1 MEAGKRMKRLNR
13 RRFVALATV
22 GVAGT
27 ALTACGGDTTTSTNL
42 QPTRI
47 PDVAGAPTLASQA
60 TPPNVSAGGGAGAG
74 GGAAQTT
81 VDLEAVDLAFKPAD
95 FTIAADT
102 DVTINLKNTG
112 ALTHNF
118 YLPKT
123 NFTSKPLP
131 GGESESFKLNL
142 PAGTY
147 DYWCPQPGHKEAGMT
162 GKITVGGAAGAA
174 PAGAAP
180 AGGAAPTTATI
191 DTIDINFSKKELTVA
206 ANTDVKITVTN
217 KGVLQHDFHVDKLN
231 ITSKLLNSGESDTVT
246 INAKPGTYDYWCTV
260 PGHKEAGMTGKLN
273 VVAAGAAPAGGAA
286 SPEAGASPAASPE
299 AGATPAASPAS
310 SPQAS
315 PVASPAGAAP
325 AAPASGGGGAAATS
339 VDLEAVDLAF
349 KPADFTIAADTDV
362 TINLKNTGALT
373 HNFYLPKTNFT
384 SKPLP
389 GGESES
395 FKLNLPA
402 GTYDYWC
409 PQPGHKEAGMVG
421 KITAK

>member
-1 MEAGKRMKRLNR
+1 MKRLNR

-74 GGAAQTT
+74 GGGAAQTT
-81 VDLEAVDLAFKPAD
+81 VDLEAVDLAFKPAN

-118 YLPKT
+118 HLPKT
-123 NFTSKPLP
+123 NYTSKPLT
-131 GGESESFKLNL
+131 GGQSESFKLNL

-147 DYWCPQPGHKEAGMT
+147 DYWCPEPGHKEAGMV

-174 PAGAAP
+174 AP
-180 AGGAAPTTATI
+180 AGGGAPAAGGEAPTTATI
-191 DTIDINFSKKELTVA
+191 DTEDIKFDKKELTVAANTDVKITVTNKGVLQHDFHVDKLNVTSKLLNSGESDTVTINAKPGTYDYWCTVPGHKEAGMTGKLMVVAAGAAPAGGGSASPEAGASPAASPQAGATPAASPQAGASPAAGPAAAAPASGGATTATIDTEDIKFDKKELTVA

-246 INAKPGTYDYWCTV
+246 INAKPGTYDFWCTV
-260 PGHKEAGMTGKLN
+260 
-273 VVAAGAAPAGGAA
+273 
-286 SPEAGASPAASPE
+286 
-299 AGATPAASPAS
+299 
-310 SPQAS
+310 
-315 PVASPAGAAP
+315 
-325 AAPASGGGGAAATS
+325 
-339 VDLEAVDLAF
+339 
-349 KPADFTIAADTDV
+349 
-362 TINLKNTGALT
+362 
-373 HNFYLPKTNFT
+373 
-384 SKPLP
+384 
-389 GGESES
+389 
-395 FKLNLPA
+395 
-402 GTYDYWC
+402 
-409 PQPGHKEAGMVG
+409 PGHKEAGMVG

>member
-81 VDLEAVDLAFKPAD
+81 VDLEAVDLAFKPAA

-147 DYWCPQPGHKEAGMT
+147 NYWCPQPGHKEAGMV

-174 PAGAAP
+174 PAGAPVKGSSPAASPEAGASPAASPASSPQASPVASP
-180 AGGAAPTTATI
+180 AGKASAAPGSKGATTAEI
-191 DTIDINFSKKELTVA
+191 HTIDINFEPKELTVA

-217 KGVLQHDFHVDKLN
+217 KGFLQHDFHVDKLN
-231 ITSKLLNSGESDTVT
+231 ITSKLLNSGETDTVT
-246 INAKPGTYDYWCTV
+246 INAKPGTYEFWCTV
-260 PGHKEAGMTGKLN
+260 PSHKEAGMTGKLT
-273 VVAAGAAPAGGAA
+273 VV
-286 SPEAGASPAASPE
+286 
-299 AGATPAASPAS
+299 
-310 SPQAS
+310 
-315 PVASPAGAAP
+315 
-325 AAPASGGGGAAATS
+325 
-339 VDLEAVDLAF
+339 
-349 KPADFTIAADTDV
+349 
-362 TINLKNTGALT
+362 
-373 HNFYLPKTNFT
+373 
-384 SKPLP
+384 
-389 GGESES
+389 
-395 FKLNLPA
+395 
-402 GTYDYWC
+402 
-409 PQPGHKEAGMVG
+409 
-421 KITAK
+421 